1 MNVLIEET
9 IYLYSDVGVAK
20 TFVHIII
27 LILGIGAAFG
37 IGISFYNKWKIWESI
52 LSIAVCMLV
61 VFMIMSMPAAAIA
74 TGRRETIAE
83 KTRYEIAIDDS
94 TNINEILE
102 QYEFVSLEGKKLTIQ
117 DKEWRYYEGY
127 EE

>member
-1 MNVLIEET
+1 MNILIEET
-9 IYLYSDVGVAK
+9 IYLYSDASAAK
-20 TFVHIII
+20 TFVHIIL

-37 IGISFYNKWKIWESI
+37 VGISFYNKWKIWESI

-61 VFMIMSMPAAAIA
+61 AFMIGIVPMAAI
-74 TGRRETIAE
+74 TTERRETIAE

-127 EE
+127 EK

>member
-20 TFVHIII
+20 TFVHIIL

-61 VFMIMSMPAAAIA
+61 AFMIVSMPAAAIA
-74 TGRRETIAE
+74 AGRRETIAE

-117 DKEWRYYEGY
+117 DKEWRYYKGY